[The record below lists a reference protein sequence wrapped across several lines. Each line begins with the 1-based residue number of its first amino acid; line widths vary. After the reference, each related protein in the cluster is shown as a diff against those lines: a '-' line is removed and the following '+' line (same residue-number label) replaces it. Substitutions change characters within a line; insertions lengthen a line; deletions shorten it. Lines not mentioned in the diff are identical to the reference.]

1 MGRKALPI
9 AAAAPLTEAV
19 EQLHRKK
26 KIAKKQM
33 KLTISFEPCP
43 LTLYSLLLLLVLLLP
58 VCCSQTQ
65 EGIQPQ
71 ALVHLMQQQ
80 NLWRLWPQKL
90 FVETAAAVGQLES
103 PQTLA

>member
-33 KLTISFEPCP
+33 KLTISLQPP
-43 LTLYSLLLLLVLLLP
+43 LPPRPAAASLLPELGMGRYEV
-58 VCCSQTQ
+58 
-65 EGIQPQ
+65 
-71 ALVHLMQQQ
+71 
-80 NLWRLWPQKL
+80 
-90 FVETAAAVGQLES
+90 
-103 PQTLA
+103 